1 MCKDVGKIAGIVA
14 GAACQLIPGV
24 GTVGGLALLAA
35 CGVVGTGVDALIEAP
50 RQEQQADN
58 AANAAREQV
67 AIETERQRISA
78 RRAQEEEAARIS
90 GEQAAGEAIV
100 EEDRQTAQRERAIEE
115 RRIRHQ
121 QEQTDLVA
129 QSVNAYRTETVEQI
143 PGDLQRMDDEHF
155 DIFRRELLHSANT
168 ADARERFRTILEHE
182 EMRREIVDSWNNDI
196 AGVVP
201 TPTRPRP
208 VI

>member
-24 GTVGGLALLAA
+24 GTVGGIALFAA
-35 CGVVGTGVDALIEAP
+35 CGVLGTGADALIEAP

-58 AANAAREQV
+58 AANITREQV
-67 AIETERQRISA
+67 AIETERQRLEA

-90 GEQAAGEAIV
+90 GEQAAGELRV
-100 EEDRQTAQRERAIEE
+100 EQNRQTAQRTRATEE

-121 QEQTDLVA
+121 QEQTELVT
-129 QSVNAYRTETVEQI
+129 QSINAYRTETVEQI

-155 DIFRRELLHSANT
+155 DIFRRELLHGANN

-182 EMRREIVDSWNNDI
+182 EMRREIVDGWNNDI
-196 AGVVP
+196 AGVAP
-201 TPTRPRP
+201 IPARPQP